1 MDTIPELL
9 NGVLDTFRAGAPYL
23 VRLIV
28 AALCGAAIGLERT
41 LRQKE
46 AGLRTHI
53 IVALGSALIMVV
65 SKYGFYDLL
74 AQNNPSISFDGGR
87 IASNVIQGISFL
99 GSGIIIFR
107 GTIKGLTTA
116 AGVWA
121 TAGIGLA
128 AGAGMYGI
136 AVYATI
142 LMVIIEVV
150 IHRVIPLE
158 NAKTTILTLKL
169 KSDPEAV
176 EEVRKILKQKHYDI
190 LSASIEQKNNL
201 TVCTFNLKS
210 HRGITFDDISEAF
223 EDNENVVGISI

>member
-74 AQNNPSISFDGGR
+74 ALNNPSVSFDGGR